1 MSRANP
7 RFRRVNAPL
16 PGTIGNAVVQYRL
29 LGLQENQITICTFN
43 YQGPVPAPTNTQ
55 LTALLTSIS
64 GNLLSPF
71 LACVS
76 SDWTVDFEELNV
88 VTTNTINGVFSTAHT
103 GTSGSRGTPALN
115 TEMAVVVLRECV
127 VKGQHGRGRV
137 SLPGVAAADVTRSR
151 ITAAALTTAINA
163 LQTAMLLTASDGANV
178 WTPCMAQRATTSP
191 RLVIGASPLTGVSHD
206 SLLGTVRRRKIGR
219 GK

>member
-1 MSRANP
+1 VSRANP
-7 RFRRVNAPL
+7 RFRRVNASL
-16 PGTIGNAVVQYRL
+16 PQTIGQAVVQYRL
-29 LGLQENQITICTFN
+29 LGLQENQVTICTFN
-43 YQGPVPAPTNTQ
+43 YQGPNPSPTATQ
-55 LTALLTSIS
+55 LASLLTSIS

-88 VTTNTINGVFSTAHT
+88 VTTNAINGVFSTTHS
-103 GTSGSRGTPALN
+103 GTAGSRGTPALN
-115 TEMAVVVLRECV
+115 TEMAIVINRECV

-151 ITAAALTTAINA
+151 ITAAALTTAVNA
-163 LQTAMLLTASDGANV
+163 LQAAMLLTASDGVNV
-178 WTPCMAQRATTSP
+178 YTPVMAQRATTTP
-191 RLVIGASPLTGVSHD
+191 RLVIGASPLTSVTHG